1 MAKRHY
7 TYEPKC
13 VDEIIIRPFAFEFPD
28 DLDPIWVPDNPFP
41 LRPQCTTAGNDMIVV
56 VGATTGG
63 CPAGGAGG

>member
-41 LRPQCTTAGNDMIVV
+41 FGLSAPQP
-56 VGATTGG
+56 ATT
-63 CPAGGAGG
+63 